1 MMIEVLKFWHSDL
14 LFTVTI
20 QKQPVDVFCKKGFLK
35 NFVKLTEKHLW
46 QSLFL
51 NKLQAW
57 GLQIYLK
64 KDSDTGIFKN
74 TFFIEHVCFWQYP
87 IQNFNCQQWT
97 FIIVSIAYFLFGDE
111 IRYYFSLG
119 MSYIFVYHNNYN
131 LNAWWTI
138 SPSL

>member
-14 LFTVTI
+14 MFTVTI

-35 NFVKLTEKHLW
+35 NFVKLTGKHLW

-74 TFFIEHVCFWQYP
+74 TFFIEHV
-87 IQNFNCQQWT
+87 
-97 FIIVSIAYFLFGDE
+97 
-111 IRYYFSLG
+111 
-119 MSYIFVYHNNYN
+119 
-131 LNAWWTI
+131 WWLLLTI
-138 SPSL
+138 SNTKFQLSAMNFHYCFHRIFFVWRWNAPLLFIRDKLHFCLPQQLQFKCLMNN